1 MQLKILQNKVG
12 KKMKGIISVIGKDK
26 TGIIA
31 KVSTALYELKI
42 NIEDISQTIMQDDF
56 FTMVMV
62 VDLSKVDINTV
73 NEKLQNKEMN
83 VDIAIRHEEIFNKMH
98 RI

>member
-1 MQLKILQNKVG
+1 
-12 KKMKGIISVIGKDK
+12 MKGIISVIGKDK

-42 NIEDISQTIMQDDF
+42 NIEDISQTIMQDNF

-73 NEKLQNKEMN
+73 NEKLQIVANEMN

>member
-1 MQLKILQNKVG
+1 
-12 KKMKGIISVIGKDK
+12 MKGIISVIGKDK

-31 KVSTALYELKI
+31 KVATALYDLKI
-42 NIEDISQTIMQDDF
+42 NIEDISQTIMQDNF

-62 VDLSKVDINTV
+62 VDITNKDIIVVDD
-73 NEKLQNKEMN
+73 KLQEIAKEMR
-83 VDIAIRHEEIFNKMH
+83 VDIAIRNEDIFNKMH

>member
-1 MQLKILQNKVG
+1 
-12 KKMKGIISVIGKDK
+12 MKGIISVIGKDK

-31 KVSTALYELKI
+31 KVSTALYKMKI
-42 NIEDISQTIMQDDF
+42 NIEDISQTIMQDSF

-62 VDLSKVDINTV
+62 VDISKVDIKDV
-73 NEKLQNKEMN
+73 DEKLQEIAKEMR
-83 VDIAIRHEEIFNKMH
+83 VDIAIRNEDIFNKMH

>member
-1 MQLKILQNKVG
+1 
-12 KKMKGIISVIGKDK
+12 MKGIISVIGKDK

-31 KVSTALYELKI
+31 KVATALYDLKI
-42 NIEDISQTIMQDDF
+42 NIEDISQTIMQDNF

-62 VDLSKVDINTV
+62 VDITNKDILVVDD
-73 NEKLQNKEMN
+73 KLQEIAKEMR
-83 VDIAIRHEEIFNKMH
+83 VDIAIRNEDIFNKMH

>member
-1 MQLKILQNKVG
+1 
-12 KKMKGIISVIGKDK
+12 MKGIISVIGKDK

-31 KVSTALYELKI
+31 KVATALYDLKI
-42 NIEDISQTIMQDDF
+42 NIEDISQTIMQDNF

-62 VDLSKVDINTV
+62 VDITNKDILAVDD
-73 NEKLQNKEMN
+73 KLQEIAKEMR
-83 VDIAIRHEEIFNKMH
+83 VDIAIRNEDIFNKMH

>member
-1 MQLKILQNKVG
+1 
-12 KKMKGIISVIGKDK
+12 MKGIISVIGKDK

-31 KVSTALYELKI
+31 KVSTALYEMKI
-42 NIEDISQTIMQDDF
+42 NIEDISQTIMQDSF

-62 VDLSKVDINTV
+62 VDISKVDIKDV
-73 NEKLQNKEMN
+73 DEKLQEIAKEMR
-83 VDIAIRHEEIFNKMH
+83 VDIAIRNEDIFNKMH